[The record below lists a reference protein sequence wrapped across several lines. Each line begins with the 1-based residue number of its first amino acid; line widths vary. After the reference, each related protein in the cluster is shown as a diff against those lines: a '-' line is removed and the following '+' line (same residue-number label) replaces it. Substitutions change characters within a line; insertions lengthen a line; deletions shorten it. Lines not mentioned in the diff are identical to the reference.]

1 MSCCIDL
8 SGKPGSIRPMK
19 LPAWLMACGLAALT
33 LQAQTL
39 TLVVDRFSLEGD
51 AVPTLA
57 DLEGKEPVA
66 SQSLT
71 VSPGQEQVVKTKVG
85 RSNFSTRVMVTPVQE
100 QYAVALELEWVEQG
114 EDPPYLPSRIATQT
128 RVKLKLNR
136 PQLVIGTSE
145 SVRSGTTGNVPR
157 HTAVRVTLA
166 P

>member
-1 MSCCIDL
+1 MSCCIDFA
-8 SGKPGSIRPMK
+8 GKPGSIRPMK

-33 LQAQTL
+33 LQAQAL

-57 DLEGKEPVA
+57 DLDGKEPVA
-66 SQSLT
+66 SHSLT

-85 RSNFSTRVMVTPVQE
+85 RSTFSTRVMVTPVQE
-100 QYAVALELEWVEQG
+100 QYAVALELEWVEHG
-114 EDPPYLPSRIATQT
+114 EAPPHIPTTIATQT
-128 RVKLKLNR
+128 RVKLMLNQ
-136 PQLVIGTSE
+136 PQLVIGASQ
-145 SVRSGTTGNVPR
+145 SARSGTTGTIPR